1 MKTIISVLSLSLLF
15 SGNLMAQNTPAKKET
30 KILELTGA
38 LSAGLVY
45 NTYITIGATTDNHVK
60 KTYADQKTLD
70 ILNEQKSI
78 LGAIKEVVDSVVESD
93 ELDDPKDVEFLK
105 DLSRILSGLSLQASY
120 YVTYIGNKTD
130 ANIDNYE
137 KQRQKNWDM
146 VAQMMGLDD

>member
-1 MKTIISVLSLSLLF
+1 
-15 SGNLMAQNTPAKKET
+15 
-30 KILELTGA
+30 
-38 LSAGLVY
+38 VY

-70 ILNEQKSI
+70 ILNEQKAI

-93 ELDDPKDVEFLK
+93 ELDDPNDVEFLK

-146 VAQMMGLDD
+146 VAQMMGLED

>member
-1 MKTIISVLSLSLLF
+1 
-15 SGNLMAQNTPAKKET
+15 MAQNTPAKKET

-70 ILNEQKSI
+70 ILNEQKAI

-93 ELDDPKDVEFLK
+93 ELDDPNDVEFLK

-146 VAQMMGLDD
+146 VSQMMGLDD

>member
-1 MKTIISVLSLSLLF
+1 MKTIISVLLLSLLL

-70 ILNEQKSI
+70 ILNEQKAI
-78 LGAIKEVVDSVVESD
+78 LSAIKEVVDSVVESD
-93 ELDDPKDVEFLK
+93 ELDDPNDVEFLK

-146 VAQMMGLDD
+146 VAQMMGLDE

>member
-1 MKTIISVLSLSLLF
+1 
-15 SGNLMAQNTPAKKET
+15 MAQNTPAKKET

-45 NTYITIGATTDNHVK
+45 NTYITIGATTDNHAK

-70 ILNEQKSI
+70 ILNEQKAI
-78 LGAIKEVVDSVVESD
+78 LSAIKEVVDSVVESD
-93 ELDDPKDVEFLK
+93 EVDDPNDVEFLK

-120 YVTYIGNKTD
+120 YITYIGNKTD
-130 ANIDNYE
+130 ANMDNYE

-146 VAQMMGLDD
+146 VAQMMGIDD

>member
-1 MKTIISVLSLSLLF
+1 MKTIISVLTLSLLL

-70 ILNEQKSI
+70 ILNEQKAI

-93 ELDDPKDVEFLK
+93 ELDDPNDVEFLK

>member
-1 MKTIISVLSLSLLF
+1 MKTIISVLTLSLLL

-70 ILNEQKSI
+70 ILNEQKAI
-78 LGAIKEVVDSVVESD
+78 LGAIKEVVDSAVESD
-93 ELDDPKDVEFLK
+93 ELDDPNDVEFLK

-146 VAQMMGLDD
+146 VAQMMGLED

>member
-1 MKTIISVLSLSLLF
+1 MKTIISVLTLSLLL

-70 ILNEQKSI
+70 ILNEQKAI

-93 ELDDPKDVEFLK
+93 ELDDPNDVEFLK
-105 DLSRILSGLSLQASY
+105 DLSRVLSGLSLQASY

-130 ANIDNYE
+130 ANINNYE
-137 KQRQKNWDM
+137 KQRQKNWEM
-146 VAQMMGLDD
+146 VSQMMGLDE

>member
-1 MKTIISVLSLSLLF
+1 MKTIISVLTLSLLL

-70 ILNEQKSI
+70 ILNEQKAI

-93 ELDDPKDVEFLK
+93 ELDDPNDVEFLK

-146 VAQMMGLDD
+146 VAQMMGLED